1 MSSSFSVGPFSLF
14 VVCSF
19 GLPPH
24 SWGGLS
30 PVLAMGAQ
38 YFIFYCG
45 ILSFDL
51 KLQLHPEYVMA
62 DGRNGTQVLSSVE
75 DSVVF
80 MHDNVSI
87 IGRKVK
93 VHGSNKESVAIFK
106 NVTPEMLLHYSLP
119 TITVGTSPLAMKSS
133 MAELFHTAEV
143 WKIYR
148 SAITDLAFIIPLYEV
163 ESGLFHLSGAQN
175 TYFIRYKFNS
185 IGNIEDYCHSMLEPR
200 IAELL
205 SHRIFRGLNMLSS
218 SIKKYFIINPRDS
231 L

>member
-1 MSSSFSVGPFSLF
+1 
-14 VVCSF
+14 
-19 GLPPH
+19 
-24 SWGGLS
+24 
-30 PVLAMGAQ
+30 MGAR

-75 DSVVF
+75 DSAVF

-119 TITVGTSPLAMKSS
+119 TITVGTSSLAMKSS
-133 MAELFHTAEV
+133 MAKLFHTTEV

-185 IGNIEDYCHSMLEPR
+185 IGNIEDWNQ
-200 IAELL
+200 ELL
-205 SHRIFRGLNMLSS
+205 SCFPTVFLEV
-218 SIKKYFIINPRDS
+218 
-231 L
+231 